1 MGTTGSAGCG
11 CCDLWKKMGW
21 NFGIGGG
28 REVERWMINCSIPLI
43 LSAYNGGIMD
53 QKIPQL

>member
-1 MGTTGSAGCG
+1 
-11 CCDLWKKMGW
+11 MGW